1 MTKIEVR
8 VSLLTDRV
16 VAWDVVRSNRP
27 LIRVGA
33 RGSEPESELH
43 HDLHRETTAHRLAAV
58 RSTGKTLAGW
68 PTYGLL
74 VA

>member
-33 RGSEPESELH
+33 RGSERKANSI
-43 HDLHRETTAHRLAAV
+43 TIFIVKRL
-58 RSTGKTLAGW
+58 RTD
-68 PTYGLL
+68 
-74 VA
+74 